1 LGGFYHE
8 EHKGHQEPKEN
19 FRALGVLR
27 GEKLMR
33 QLFDGQVAI
42 ITGAGSGLGAVIARA
57 LAAAGARCVL
67 AGRRRAPLENLRTEI
82 GGLAQVIPCDVRDEA
97 QIENLVAQTVQAF
110 DRIDILINNAGVFR
124 MATLMQT
131 TTALFDET
139 LAVNLRG
146 VFLLCRAAWPHLQ
159 KSRGQI
165 INVSSL
171 AGVKGYKN
179 NAAYCASK
187 FGVNGL
193 TEVLALE
200 GQPHGIRVSAVCPGS
215 VDTPIWDKQAPAAVR
230 QKMMKPEATAALVVH
245 LLTAPREVAFGPMVV
260 QNFSDPWG

>member
-1 LGGFYHE
+1 ME
-8 EHKGHQEPKEN
+8 Q
-19 FRALGVLR
+19 ALTN
-27 GEKLMR
+27 
-33 QLFDGQVAI
+33 QVAI
-42 ITGAGSGLGAVIARA
+42 ITGAGSGLGAATARA

-67 AGRRRAPLENLRTEI
+67 AGRRREPLEKLRIAI
-82 GGLAQVIPCDVRDEA
+82 GESARAIPCDVRDEG
-97 QIENLVAQTVQAF
+97 QIENLVAQTAR
-110 DRIDILINNAGVFR
+110 DLGRIDILINNAGIFR
-124 MATLMQT
+124 MAALRQT

-139 LAVNLRG
+139 LAVNLRS

-165 INVSSL
+165 INISSM
-171 AGVKGYKN
+171 AGVRGYVD

-215 VDTPIWDKQAPAAVR
+215 VDTPIWEEQAPAAVR
-230 QKMMKPEATAALVVH
+230 RNMMKPEATAALVVH
-245 LLTAPREVAFGPMVV
+245 LLTAPREVAFGPTVLK
-260 QNFSDPWG
+260 NFSDPWG